1 MTSVEKWIKKQSKFI
16 LQEIGIREGDIVL
29 DFGCG
34 SGVYTIIASKIVGQK
49 GKVYALDSD
58 QQELEEVM
66 DKAESED
73 LGNIEFLKTPGEI
86 NIPLDDESVDIM
98 LVYDV
103 IHLLSEYEREKL
115 IKEGYRILK
124 KGGFLS
130 YHATHINSYDINL
143 EEMHSKMEKNNLI
156 LREKIEKP
164 MFHWAWIEDS
174 VIFNYLKI

>member
-1 MTSVEKWIKKQSKFI
+1 M
-16 LQEIGIREGDIVL
+16 

-34 SGVYTIIASKIVGQK
+34 SGVYTIITSKIVGEN

-58 QQELEEVM
+58 EQRQEKLM

-73 LGNIEFLKTPGEI
+73 LGNIEFLKTSKEI
-86 NIPLDDESVDIM
+86 NIPLDDDSVDIM

-103 IHLLSEYEREKL
+103 IHLLSDYEREKL
-115 IKEGYRILK
+115 IKEGHRILK

-130 YHATHINSYDINL
+130 YHATHVGSYDINL
-143 EEMHSKMEKNNLI
+143 EEIHSKMEKNDLI
-156 LREKIEKP
+156 LMEKFEKP

-174 VIFNYLKI
+174 IIFNYKKTSKTF